1 MMESE
6 HPKTSA
12 EIKYADIICGT
23 RPYSAVHPPMDRV
36 DRAAQ
41 FAPFAALSGLEGAV
55 VEAARITE
63 SRIELDEYE
72 IERLDRCLQRLAEE
86 SYPTRVRITYFQPD
100 RIKRGGSY
108 ITLTDTVDRVDPIE
122 QMLLT
127 SAGVRIPFCDILGI
141 EGTE

>member
-1 MMESE
+1 MDNKYLPLLALSPPTSLT
-6 HPKTSA
+6 HPRMS
-12 EIKYADIICGT
+12 G
-23 RPYSAVHPPMDRV
+23 V

-72 IERLDRCLQRLAEE
+72 IERLDRCLQSLAEE
-86 SYPTRVRITYFQPD
+86 SHPPRVRITYFQPD
-100 RIKRGGSY
+100 RTKKGGRY

-127 SAGVRIPFCDILGI
+127 SDGVRIAFADIVGI
-141 EGTE
+141 DDAE